1 MKKVLAML
9 AVPFLL
15 GAPTVQAALTG
26 SLGIAENTCVSPI
39 AKFVGASC
47 SYSGGANIPE
57 DLAAYYAGGWIGPL
71 DAGGFYASAAAA
83 PAFVLS
89 TQTGNE
95 YCAPQPCTGTP
106 LTSFLVGA
114 GGTPGDGKVA
124 PPVDGSGITIT
135 GTGAAASIGGTFT
148 IGAGVRQTG
157 TGGALQGS
165 KQVVEGWTSIVHS
178 INSKL
183 VDSASCAG
191 LACTYIIGSDGFPP
205 LLSTAA
211 DAFPSEAA
219 ADSGQPAS
227 ASPWVAANGG
237 SGPQT
242 TLYDSANVGID
253 IVSYGLKGFGARPN
267 VGISTSATISGA
279 FCMDTGLDPV
289 EADTMGA
296 EVIDDVG
303 DCQDSNVAW
312 TSVDKPGNASFDNM
326 VLQITTDDSGA
337 ITDITGFYVL
347 EYIIIGD
354 APNSWVG
361 GVINMSTAVIP
372 VPAAVWL
379 FGSALGLLG
388 WIRRRATV

>member
-1 MKKVLAML
+1 
-9 AVPFLL
+9 
-15 GAPTVQAALTG
+15 
-26 SLGIAENTCVSPI
+26 
-39 AKFVGASC
+39 
-47 SYSGGANIPE
+47 
-57 DLAAYYAGGWIGPL
+57 
-71 DAGGFYASAAAA
+71 
-83 PAFVLS
+83 
-89 TQTGNE
+89 
-95 YCAPQPCTGTP
+95 
-106 LTSFLVGA
+106 
-114 GGTPGDGKVA
+114 
-124 PPVDGSGITIT
+124 
-135 GTGAAASIGGTFT
+135 
-148 IGAGVRQTG
+148 
-157 TGGALQGS
+157 
-165 KQVVEGWTSIVHS
+165 
-178 INSKL
+178 
-183 VDSASCAG
+183 
-191 LACTYIIGSDGFPP
+191 
-205 LLSTAA
+205 
-211 DAFPSEAA
+211 
-219 ADSGQPAS
+219 
-227 ASPWVAANGG
+227 VAANGG

-267 VGISTSATISGA
+267 LGISTSATISGA